1 MRTYL
6 ETIGKKA
13 QKAFEENINT
23 KIKNKV
29 LIRFSNLIKKN
40 QLKIINA
47 NKKDISFAVN
57 KKIKEN
63 LIKIR

>member
-29 LIRFSNLIKKN
+29 LIRFSNLIKK
-40 QLKIINA
+40 IN
-47 NKKDISFAVN
+47 
-57 KKIKEN
+57 
-63 LIKIR
+63 

>member
-23 KIKNKV
+23 KIKKI
-29 LIRFSNLIKKN
+29 LIL
-40 QLKIINA
+40 Q
-47 NKKDISFAVN
+47 
-57 KKIKEN
+57 
-63 LIKIR
+63 